1 MSPLLTFLDDLAFK
15 MVLTATIVVIISVV
29 VERAGPFVGALI
41 AALPTAAGAAYIILA
56 IEHPPEFIAASAVGS
71 AAATASIAV
80 FCLAY
85 SALAQRHGLVL
96 SLGVAFAVWFAGAAL
111 LRLTTWTPLTASVL
125 NIAVYGVTV
134 PLSWRYRTSGPPAKF
149 LRTRYDIPLRA
160 LTTAIVVAIVTT
172 ASHSIGSFASGVFA
186 IFPIVMGSTVV
197 ILHPRVGGVASASM
211 MAHAQIALNGLW
223 LGFIVVHYLVAPLG
237 VWPALAL
244 GMCVCMSW
252 SLLLWLVRAR
262 RPARLTPSS
271 SSPTAP

>member
-1 MSPLLTFLDDLAFK
+1 MAPQIPFWIDLAFK
-15 MVLTATIVVIISVV
+15 MALTATVVVIISVV

-41 AALPTAAGAAYIILA
+41 AALPTAAGAAYVILA
-56 IEHPPEFIAASAVGS
+56 IEHPPEFIAASAIGS
-71 AAATASIAV
+71 AAATASVAV

-85 SALAQRHGLVL
+85 SALAQRHGLIL

-111 LRLTTWTPLTASVL
+111 LRLATWTPLTASVL
-125 NIAVYGVTV
+125 NIAVYSVTV
-134 PLSWRYRTSGPPAKF
+134 PLSWRYRTSGPPTKF

-160 LTTAIVVAIVTT
+160 LTVAVVVAVVTT
-172 ASHSIGSFASGVFA
+172 ASSTIGSFASGVFA
-186 IFPIVMGSTVV
+186 IFPIVMGSTIV

-237 VWPALAL
+237 VWLALAL

-262 RPARLTPSS
+262 KPAKLTPSS
-271 SSPTAP
+271 SSPIAP